1 MGPFVVFQRQ
11 SGVLLIPSFQKTEF
25 PGKEQGYSSS
35 EMSTLRSSG
44 RPKVMREVGKFFF
57 EASEG
62 SGSNVHCMTSVV

>member
-11 SGVLLIPSFQKTEF
+11 SGVLLIPSFLKTEF

-35 EMSTLRSSG
+35 EMPTLRSSG
-44 RPKVMREVGKFFF
+44 RPKVMREVREFFF

-62 SGSNVHCMTSVV
+62 SGSNVHCVSSVV

>member
-35 EMSTLRSSG
+35 EMPTLRSSG
-44 RPKVMREVGKFFF
+44 RPKVMREVRKFFF
-57 EASEG
+57 EAFEG
-62 SGSNVHCMTSVV
+62 SGSNVHCVTSVV